1 MDKAMFKVQTYLNR
15 RHNLKTR
22 IDSGITVFMGNDE
35 SPMNYTDNTYHF
47 RQDSSFLYYFGLNTA
62 GLTGIVDVDEG
73 KDYIFGNDLTVEDFV
88 WMGYQPALKDQ
99 AQKTGIENTGSIPD
113 LKKFLKEAVTK
124 GRIIH
129 LLPPYRAENKIKL
142 FHWLDINP
150 KETQKAASVELIK
163 AVVAQREIK
172 SDEELLEIEKAV
184 DTTVDMHV
192 TAMRM
197 VRPGIL
203 ESEIASKVQEI
214 ATKDSGNISF
224 PIIATKHGETLHNHY
239 HGNQLKEG
247 DMFLLDCGAET
258 AMGYAGDLSSTMPV
272 SASFT
277 ERQSEIY
284 NIVLASH
291 NASIEMLKPGIP
303 FKEIHY
309 QACRII
315 IDGMKD
321 LDLMKGDTKE
331 ALQLG
336 AHAMFFPCG
345 LGHQMGLDVHD
356 MEDLGEVYV
365 GYEGKP
371 KSSQFGIKSL
381 RMSKPLAPGMVLT
394 IEPGIYF
401 IPSLIDMWRAEKRFT
416 DFINYDNLEAYKD
429 FGGIRNE
436 ENFVI
441 TADGYKL
448 IGKNKPKTIED
459 VEKQK
464 NKRNSYEV

>member
-1 MDKAMFKVQTYLNR
+1 MFKVQTYLNR

-22 IDSGITVFMGNDE
+22 IDSGVAVFMGNDE
-35 SPMNYTDNTYHF
+35 SPMNYADNTYHF

-73 KDYIFGNDLTVEDFV
+73 KDYIFGNDATVEDFV

-99 AQKTGIENTGSIPD
+99 AQKAGIENTGSIPD
-113 LKKFLKEAVTK
+113 LEKFLKEAVTK

-150 KETQKAASVELIK
+150 KETRKATSIELIK

-184 DTTVDMHV
+184 NTTVDMHV

-197 VRPGIL
+197 VRPGIV
-203 ESEIASKVQEI
+203 ESEIAAKVQEI
-214 ATKDSGNISF
+214 ATKDGGNISF
-224 PIIATKHGETLHNHY
+224 PIIATIHGETLHNPY
-239 HGNQLKEG
+239 HGNQLKDG

-272 SASFT
+272 STSFT
-277 ERQSEIY
+277 ERQKEIY
-284 NIVLASH
+284 NITLASH
-291 NASIEMLKPGIP
+291 NATIEMLKPGIP
-303 FKEIHY
+303 FKDIYY

-315 IDGMKD
+315 VDGMKD
-321 LDLMKGDTKE
+321 LDLMKGDTEE
-331 ALQLG
+331 AIQLG

-345 LGHQMGLDVHD
+345 LGHQMGLDIHD
-356 MEDLGEVYV
+356 MEDLGEEYV
-365 GYEGKP
+365 GYDGKP
-371 KSSQFGIKSL
+371 KSQQFGIKSL
-381 RMSKPLAPGMVLT
+381 RLAKPLVAGMVLT

-401 IPSLIDMWRAEKRFT
+401 IPSLIDMWKAEKRFT
-416 DFINYDNLEAYKD
+416 DFINYDKLETYKD

-464 NKRNSYEV
+464 NYRKSNEG